1 MDYSMKK
8 TIATFFILFA
18 GTIILAHAV
27 IPHHHHDG
35 IPVAAR
41 HEHNGNMPDHSRTDQ
56 LHEFRILI
64 KTNERMDND
73 QYPDFDMNGF
83 SCLFSGYSRYR
94 INDDV
99 GLRFRQL
106 PYTQSIHTAL
116 IARSI
121 GLRAPPNQLRIK
133 N

>member
-1 MDYSMKK
+1 MDYSIKK
-8 TIATFFILFA
+8 AIATFFLLFA

-35 IPVAAR
+35 IPVAVR

-64 KTNERMDND
+64 KANERMDND
-73 QYPDFDMNGF
+73 QYPDFDINGF
-83 SCLFSGYSRYR
+83 SCLFSDYSQYLN
-94 INDDV
+94 NDDI
-99 GLRFRQL
+99 GRIYTQL
-106 PYTQSIHTAL
+106 PYIQSFHTEF
-116 IARSI
+116 IARST
-121 GLRAPPNQLRIK
+121 GMRAPPNQLSIR